1 MNTVKNENFKNY
13 VLLQRIELTHSNVYY
28 RLSEKIK
35 NPENKATLKLLSE
48 QEIMDYDIWKSYT
61 GIDVKPIKFFE
72 LFYYLCSLILGIT
85 FGVKFME
92 GGQDGL
98 EEKLVKLMVKE
109 TDLHVILEH
118 EQEQEEE
125 LLGIINEERLNY
137 VGSIVLGLNDAL
149 VELTAMLSGITF
161 ALHDS
166 RTVIVTAL
174 ITGVAAAFS
183 MAGSE
188 YLSSKADG
196 AAKNAKISAIITGV
210 AYMFTVIILLLPYM
224 IFANLYISLLFTI
237 INAILIILLFNFYIS
252 VAKDLDFKKR
262 FTEMLT
268 ISLGVSFISFLI
280 GLLINKVF

>member
-1 MNTVKNENFKNY
+1 MDNDENGNLKKY
-13 VLLQRIELTHSNVYY
+13 ILLQRIELTHSNVYY
-28 RLSEKIK
+28 KLSKKIK
-35 NPENKATLKLLSE
+35 SSENKATLVLLSQ
-48 QEIMDYDIWKSYT
+48 QEKLDYQIWKTYT

-92 GGQDGL
+92 KGQDNL

-109 TDLHVILEH
+109 TDLQVILEH
-118 EQEQEEE
+118 EQTQEKE
-125 LLGIINEERLNY
+125 LMEIINEKRLDY

-196 AAKNAKISAIITGV
+196 SSKNAKVSAIITGV